1 MDTTLTPADIR
12 AAPACATSL
21 HPLPS
26 GETVAFRPLAASD
39 APALGQYFL
48 GLSEETRRRY
58 APHPFDQA
66 TADHLCAAADPAK
79 ALRMVGVLGDGP
91 GAPIIAYLILAPGVD
106 AAECERYA
114 AAGITL
120 DEVTDCTL
128 APSVADAWQ
137 SRGLGSRLLP
147 ELLLIAVRLGKT
159 RMVLMGGVQATNAR
173 AVHFYE
179 KHGFRFVAPFEEPP
193 GRMNYDMILVLEE
206 IS

>member
-1 MDTTLTPADIR
+1 MDTPLTPAGIR
-12 AAPACATSL
+12 AEPACATTL
-21 HPLPS
+21 HPLPT
-26 GETVAFRPLAASD
+26 GETLIFRPLAASD
-39 APALGQYFL
+39 AAALGRYFL

-66 TADHLCAAADPAK
+66 TADQLCATADPADT
-79 ALRMVGVLGDGP
+79 LRMVGVLGGGP
-91 GAPIIAYLILAPGVD
+91 GAPIIAYLILVPGVD
-106 AAECERYA
+106 AAECGRYA
-114 AAGITL
+114 AVGITL
-120 DEVTDCTL
+120 DEATDCTL

-147 ELLLIAVRLGKT
+147 ELLRIARRLGKT

-193 GRMNYDMILVLEE
+193 GRINHDMILDL
-206 IS
+206 